1 MTIKAFN
8 RVYRRTITC
17 VVEIKKDLFNL
28 SFFFSFFIC
37 FEMTTNNSSKSSP
50 IIMGALILLLDLWV
64 LYGAVMSSR
73 SIAFKVGWT
82 ITVVMFPF
90 GGLMLYLPVSYLL
103 PS

>member
-1 MTIKAFN
+1 
-8 RVYRRTITC
+8 
-17 VVEIKKDLFNL
+17 
-28 SFFFSFFIC
+28 
-37 FEMTTNNSSKSSP
+37 
-50 IIMGALILLLDLWV
+50 LILLLDLWV